1 MWRKTMQPTSVDHA
15 IQQRVGFGAMG
26 LGGAQDER
34 LNRPEHSHG
43 FRSSIAEAKTG
54 VIPIG

>member
-1 MWRKTMQPTSVDHA
+1 MQPTSVDHA